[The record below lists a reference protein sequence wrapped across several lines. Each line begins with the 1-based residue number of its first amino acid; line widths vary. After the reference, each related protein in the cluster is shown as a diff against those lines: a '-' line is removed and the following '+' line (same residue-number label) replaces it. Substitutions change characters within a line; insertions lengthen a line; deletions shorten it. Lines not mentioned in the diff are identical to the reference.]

1 MTSSADLPGTIGSL
15 LGRCLVA
22 LGARRAFA
30 SVANVGPVGS
40 SGPVRTDLGLDLHAV
55 GDPVLAALLAA
66 ADGRIGPGPGVAVL
80 DGQRVL
86 LTSAPGVAAEVI
98 TVSDPAHLPGA
109 LAGWTLGLVHAAVE
123 YVLDLDL
130 DAPAPPGLEPM
141 VLDETAGELLTLS
154 PTLADFRLLILAGP
168 GVVRSGHVAGLQALA
183 AHTGAGVA
191 NTWGAKG
198 VFPWD
203 DPHHFGTVGMQAR
216 DFELVGFDD
225 AELVIASGVDQLES
239 PTDRW
244 AGSAQVLEVEPW
256 QLSSLALRWPEPAAV
271 PEPPPLYRLLS
282 GALAGRYTSDDVPLA
297 PARAASDLSATLP
310 AGGLVAADAGPAGLW
325 VARAF
330 PTLVPGSVIVP
341 AARQPGFAVAT
352 TLAAALRGRRA
363 IAVVTDPVDPLTE
376 AVCDLARAWTQ
387 PLVVEVWGGDG
398 PLARAADHTDL
409 VRDALTR
416 SSEDRSVVRIDLP
429 VELSDTRLLVEIAG
443 EVVAWGA

>member
-1 MTSSADLPGTIGSL
+1 MADASGTIGAL

-22 LGARRAFA
+22 LGATRAFA
-30 SVANVGPVGS
+30 SVADVGPIGS
-40 SGPVRTDLGLDLHAV
+40 VGPVRTDLGLDLHAV

-98 TVSDPAHLPGA
+98 TVSDPAYLPGA

-141 VLDETAGELLTLS
+141 VLDDTAGELLTLS

-183 AHTGAGVA
+183 AQTGAGVA

-198 VFPWD
+198 VFPWN

-216 DFELVGFDD
+216 DFDLAGFDE
-225 AELVIASGVDQLES
+225 AELVIATGLDLLES

-256 QLSSLALRWPEPAAV
+256 QLSTLALRWPEPESV
-271 PEPPPLYRLLS
+271 PEPPELYRRLS
-282 GALAGRYTSDDVPLA
+282 AALADRYTSVDVPLA
-297 PARAASDLSATLP
+297 PARAAADLSANLP
-310 AGGLVAADAGPAGLW
+310 EGGLVAADPGPAGLW
-325 VARAF
+325 IARSF

-341 AARQPGFAVAT
+341 AAHQPGFAA
-352 TLAAALRGRRA
+352 AAALVAALRSRPA
-363 IAVVTDPVDPLTE
+363 IAVTTDPVDGMTE
-376 AVCDLARAWTQ
+376 AVLALAEAWAQ
-387 PLVVEVWGGDG
+387 PLVLEVWGGDG
-398 PLARAADHTDL
+398 PLERAEDHAELVQSALDRAA
-409 VRDALTR
+409 A
-416 SSEDRSVVRIDLP
+416 DRSVVRIDLP
-429 VELSDTRLLVEIAG
+429 VELSDTRILVEVAG
-443 EVVAWGA
+443 EVAAWGA

>member
-1 MTSSADLPGTIGSL
+1 
-15 LGRCLVA
+15 
-22 LGARRAFA
+22 
-30 SVANVGPVGS
+30 
-40 SGPVRTDLGLDLHAV
+40 
-55 GDPVLAALLAA
+55 
-66 ADGRIGPGPGVAVL
+66 
-80 DGQRVL
+80 
-86 LTSAPGVAAEVI
+86 
-98 TVSDPAHLPGA
+98 
-109 LAGWTLGLVHAAVE
+109 
-123 YVLDLDL
+123 
-130 DAPAPPGLEPM
+130 
-141 VLDETAGELLTLS
+141 
-154 PTLADFRLLILAGP
+154 
-168 GVVRSGHVAGLQALA
+168 
-183 AHTGAGVA
+183 
-191 NTWGAKG
+191 
-198 VFPWD
+198 
-203 DPHHFGTVGMQAR
+203 
-216 DFELVGFDD
+216 
-225 AELVIASGVDQLES
+225 
-239 PTDRW
+239 
-244 AGSAQVLEVEPW
+244 
-256 QLSSLALRWPEPAAV
+256 
-271 PEPPPLYRLLS
+271 
-282 GALAGRYTSDDVPLA
+282 A

-341 AARQPGFAVAT
+341 AARQPGFAVAA